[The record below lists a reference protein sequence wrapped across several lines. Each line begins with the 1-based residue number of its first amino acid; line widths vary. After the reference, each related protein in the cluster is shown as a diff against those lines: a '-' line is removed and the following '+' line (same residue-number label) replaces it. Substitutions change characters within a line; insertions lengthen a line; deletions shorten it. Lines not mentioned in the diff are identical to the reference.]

1 MSLHVESTGSG
12 PPLVVLHGWAMHS
25 GLWMPALPK
34 LASRFRVHLV
44 DLPGHGHSPP
54 IAPTTLAGIA
64 RAVAER
70 LGSLPG
76 GPTVPGWSRGGAAGS
91 VAKCSATGRAIPA

>member
-12 PPLVVLHGWAMHS
+12 PPLIVLHGWAMHS
-25 GLWMPALPK
+25 GLWVPALPK

-44 DLPGHGHSPP
+44 DLPGHGRSPP

-64 RAVAER
+64 GAVADI
-70 LGSLPG
+70 SLAAQ
-76 GPTVPGWSRGGAAGS
+76 GPTVSAGRSAAPSRCNGRW
-91 VAKCSATGRAIPA
+91 TGPMR